1 MLKNLSLIKTQN
13 IAKIVLFPTDNTLIF
28 NYQKNKRPM
37 HKVGNFHITELKMQI
52 MNKVSFKTI
61 PVSHSRLS
69 QNVNVE

>member
-28 NYQKNKRPM
+28 NYQNKRPM

-61 PVSHSRLS
+61 AVSHSRLS